1 MYGQKWKH
9 GTPAKLDESILQN
22 GTIVETKPSFQ
33 NIIIETLKTFEP
45 VFKWE
50 GNEVFLN
57 LLFEINYIAPIK

>member
-9 GTPAKLDESILQN
+9 GAPAKLDEGILQN

-50 GNEVFLN
+50 GKEVF
-57 LLFEINYIAPIK
+57 